1 MAMALNAMALHCGH
15 SPALLS
21 PPPATDHCLL
31 PGVRW
36 TSVKV
41 FFQLLEETILILCAS
56 PSKMRDTIC
65 FICLLVQFLKDQ

>member
-1 MAMALNAMALHCGH
+1 MQWHFIVGTPQHCCPH
-15 SPALLS
+15 
-21 PPPATDHCLL
+21 LL
-31 PGVRW
+31 PLITAFSLGFIGL
-36 TSVKV
+36 TVKV